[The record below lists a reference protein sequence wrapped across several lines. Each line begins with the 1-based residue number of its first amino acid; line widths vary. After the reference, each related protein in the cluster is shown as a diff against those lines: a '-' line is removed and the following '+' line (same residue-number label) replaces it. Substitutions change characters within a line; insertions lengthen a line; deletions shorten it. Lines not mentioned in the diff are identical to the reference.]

1 MNDNY
6 NVHFRITNGVID
18 HPPINTNIYSKN
30 IYGEEG
36 ELNYV
41 KLNIE
46 SLDSNNSY
54 FSNRI
59 TRTERDYSTSNS
71 LEGKLM
77 DMLNVFKATYI
88 LHING
93 ITNRNINPYTVT
105 LSENNKINGFHYAA
119 KLENKTDFIVV
130 DSNEKNTGYT
140 NVYWPF
146 EYALLQKKIYS
157 EINRKINYSG
167 LTKKEAYAD
176 IVKNS
181 YYIMSVG
188 LGRNPI
194 LKMDDIEKLFSSYNN
209 FYIDLFVKRK
219 ISYDK
224 ARKLCQ
230 YSFDSF
236 SLGMLLMNLVKE
248 IDSMAEEELKKQ
260 LLDLAFKMIDRP
272 DKRLILDMGLER
284 YINILLNNNILSS
297 EVALGLGD
305 ELNNHGV
312 SFDYWVESL

>member
-30 IYGEEG
+30 IYGEKG
-36 ELNYV
+36 EQNYA
-41 KLNIE
+41 KLDIE
-46 SLDSNNSY
+46 TLDNNNSY

-59 TRTERDYSTSNS
+59 TRTEKEYNSSDS

-77 DMLNVFKATYI
+77 DMLNVFKAAYI

-93 ITNRNINPYTVT
+93 ITNRNINPYSVT
-105 LSENNKINGFHYAA
+105 LSENSKINGFYYAA
-119 KLENKTDFIVV
+119 KLDNKTDFMVL

-146 EYALLQKKIYS
+146 EYALLQKKIYN

-194 LKMDDIEKLFSSYNN
+194 LKMEDIEKLFSNYNN

-219 ISYDK
+219 ISYDR

-236 SLGMLLMNLVKE
+236 SLGMLLMNVVKE
-248 IDSMAEEELKKQ
+248 VDSILEEELKKQ

-284 YINILLNNNILSS
+284 YINILLNHGILPK
-297 EVALGLGD
+297 EVAHGLGD
-305 ELNNHGV
+305 ELNGYGV